1 MMRRS
6 RSLVAVAGL
15 TSLLKQDRRS
25 RTIAAK
31 PQQFVRVLLTCIGRR
46 VELLRAFRD
55 AAAKLKISIEVHGAD
70 ASWLSPA
77 LHLADRAHI
86 VPAINSGKYPNAL
99 LKLVRRERIDLLIPL
114 IDSELPLIAACADR
128 FAECGCRALI
138 SSPGVVETCHDKL
151 LTFRALTEAGIDT
164 PRTWSWVEAMKMR
177 RPAFPYYLKPRAGSA
192 GTGNHVVHSRQ
203 ELAVFGR
210 LVPDAIVQELVEGE
224 EYTLDVYTGFDG
236 KPRCVVPRRRI
247 EVRWGEVSKGVV
259 VKDRAIMAVG
269 KRVAEALGECRG
281 VVTVQCIRA
290 PRGRIR
296 VIEINPRFGGG
307 APLAIHAGADFPR
320 WILEELLDRPTRIST
335 ASFRDGVTMLR
346 YDEAVF
352 VEPTTPQRTRAK

>member
-1 MMRRS
+1 M
-6 RSLVAVAGL
+6 
-15 TSLLKQDRRS
+15 
-25 RTIAAK
+25 
-31 PQQFVRVLLTCIGRR
+31 
-46 VELLRAFRD
+46 ELLRAFRD
-55 AAAKLKISIEVHGAD
+55 AAAELKIRLELHGAD

-86 VPAINSGKYPNAL
+86 VPAIHSGEYPNAL
-99 LKLVRRERIDLLIPL
+99 MRLVRREQIDLMIPL
-114 IDSELPLIAACADR
+114 IDSELPLIAACTDR

-138 SSPGVVETCHDKL
+138 SSPGVVEACHDKL

-164 PRTWSWVEAMKMR
+164 PRTWSWVEAMKIR
-177 RPAFPYYLKPRAGSA
+177 RPAFPYFLKPRAGSA
-192 GTGNHVVHSRQ
+192 GTGNHVVHNRD

-210 LVPDAIVQELVEGE
+210 RVPDAIVQEFVEGE

-259 VKDRAIMAVG
+259 VKDRAIMAIG
-269 KRVAEALGECRG
+269 MRVAEALGGCRG
-281 VVTVQCIRA
+281 VVTVQCIRT

-307 APLAIHAGADFPR
+307 APLAIHAGADFPK
-320 WILEELLDRPTRIST
+320 WILEELLARRPRIR
-335 ASFRDGVTMLR
+335 AAGFRDGVTMLR

-352 VEPTTPQRTRAK
+352 VEPATRRRAGAE

>member
-1 MMRRS
+1 M
-6 RSLVAVAGL
+6 
-15 TSLLKQDRRS
+15 
-25 RTIAAK
+25 
-31 PQQFVRVLLTCIGRR
+31 
-46 VELLRAFRD
+46 ELLRAFRA
-55 AAAKLKISIEVHGAD
+55 AAAKLKISIAVHGAD

-86 VPAINSGKYPNAL
+86 VPAIDSGEYPNAL
-99 LKLVRRERIDLLIPL
+99 LQLVRREHIDLLVPL
-114 IDSELPLIAACADR
+114 IDSELPLIAACTDR

-151 LTFRALTEAGIDT
+151 LTFRALTAAGIDT
-164 PRTWSWVEAMKMR
+164 PRTWDWRDAVELR
-177 RPAFPYYLKPRAGSA
+177 RHRFPYYLKPRAGSA
-192 GTGNHVVHSRQ
+192 AMGNHVVNNL
-203 ELAVFGR
+203 EEMEVFGR
-210 LVPDAIVQELVEGE
+210 RVPDAIVQEFVAGD
-224 EYTLDVYTGFDG
+224 EYTLDVYTGLDG

-259 VKDRAIMAVG
+259 VKDREIMAIG

-281 VVTVQCIRA
+281 VVTVQCIRT

-307 APLAIHAGADFPR
+307 APLAIYAGADFPR
-320 WILEELLDRPTRIST
+320 WILEELLGRRSKISS

-352 VEPTTPQRTRAK
+352 VEPATPRRARAK